1 MRRLVLLAG
10 LVLIAAPA
18 TAQQTTLG
26 LKGGVGFGTVSIE
39 EAGVEEESVSGIV
52 AGMDLGV
59 PLASVLSL
67 RFGGAYA
74 QKGGS
79 GNVEGG
85 KITLSFD
92 YIQLSALAR
101 VGTSGDGGFSVG
113 VMAGPWAAYRLS
125 CEVEGTLE
133 GLSVVT
139 PCVDPP
145 FADFDVKTL
154 DYGLAFGGGVE
165 IPLAGSLRLGLD
177 AIYALGLAPID
188 DDDSKTRHLNIQSGF
203 VLPIG

>member
-1 MRRLVLLAG
+1 MRKLVVLAG

-18 TAQQTTLG
+18 TAQTTLG
-26 LKGGVGFGTVSIE
+26 LKGGVGFGTVTIE
-39 EAGVEEESVSGIV
+39 QTGVEEESVSGIV

-59 PLASVLSL
+59 PVSGVLSL
-67 RFGGAYA
+67 RFGGSYA

-79 GNVEGG
+79 GNIEGG

-92 YIQLSALAR
+92 YVQLSALAR

-133 GLSVVT
+133 GMSVVT

-145 FADFDVKTL
+145 FTDFDIKTL
-154 DYGLAFGGGVE
+154 DLGLAFGGGVE
-165 IPLAGSLRLGLD
+165 LPLAGSLRLGVD
-177 AIYALGLAPID
+177 ALYSLGFASID
-188 DDDSKTRHLNIQSGF
+188 DDDSKTRHLTIQSGF
-203 VLPIG
+203 VFPIG

>member
-1 MRRLVLLAG
+1 MRKLVVLAG
-10 LVLIAAPA
+10 LALIAAPA
-18 TAQQTTLG
+18 TAQTTLG
-26 LKGGVGFGTVSIE
+26 LKGGVGFGTVTIE
-39 EAGVEEESVSGIV
+39 QEGVEEESVSGFV
-52 AGMDLGV
+52 AGMELGV
-59 PLASVLSL
+59 PVSNALSL
-67 RFGGAYA
+67 RFGGTYA

-85 KITLSFD
+85 KIRLGFD
-92 YIQLSALAR
+92 YVQLSALAR
-101 VGTSGDGGFSVG
+101 VGTSGNGGVSVG

-154 DYGLAFGGGVE
+154 DFGVAFGGGVE
-165 IPLAGSLRLGLD
+165 FPLAGSVRLGLD
-177 AIYALGLAPID
+177 ALYSLGLASID
-188 DDDSKTRHLNIQSGF
+188 EDDSKTRHLTIQSGF
-203 VLPIG
+203 VIPIG